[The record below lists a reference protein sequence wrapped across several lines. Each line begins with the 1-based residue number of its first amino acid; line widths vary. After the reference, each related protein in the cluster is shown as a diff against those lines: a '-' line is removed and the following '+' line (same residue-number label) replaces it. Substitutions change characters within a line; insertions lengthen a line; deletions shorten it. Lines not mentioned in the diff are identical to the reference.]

1 MKKLSTAVKIRRMLV
16 KNHSPKDIALKLN
29 VNVQAVYN
37 MRYKMKQAAA
47 ATAPLAPFVRPI
59 PLDVRALPAY
69 DTNLVRRPRGRPRK
83 NPLPIEASARPAPE
97 FTGTITCAAPEPKPL
112 TLWERVRR
120 WWRG

>member
-47 ATAPLAPFVRPI
+47 ATAPLAPLSRIV
-59 PLDVRALPAY
+59 LDSPAP
-69 DTNLVRRPRGRPRK
+69 VRRPRGRPRK

-97 FTGTITCAAPEPKPL
+97 FTGTITCAAPEPKSL
-112 TLWERVRR
+112 MLWERVRR